1 MRWNS
6 LAFLGGL
13 ALLQG
18 CGEAPA
24 YDARLVAAYADL
36 RVASQEYGDATEE
49 GRRAR
54 LQILAREGYTPAT
67 FDSARLALQSD
78 PYSWRSFQDAVMARL
93 DSLRDAFTPPELK
106 PKTGRSKLSSPDVNK
121 P

>member
-6 LAFLGGL
+6 LACLGGL
-13 ALLQG
+13 ALLQA

-24 YDARLVAAYADL
+24 HDARLVAAYADL
-36 RVASQEYGDATEE
+36 RVASQEFGDATEE

-67 FDSARLALQSD
+67 FDSARLALQAN
-78 PYSWRSFQDAVMARL
+78 PEYWRPFQDDVMARL
-93 DSLRDAFTPPELK
+93 DSLRDAYTPPELK
-106 PKTGRSKLSSPDVNK
+106 PKTGRTHPSTLTGNK